1 MSSSPLIE
9 KTVILAKHDCLQR
22 GLVGELIRRFE
33 QRGFRLAAMKMVLP
47 TEELL
52 GQHYADDKEWKISVG
67 KKTIEVMAQKG
78 IKMTETE
85 EQIGDRIRAWN
96 MAGLRGGPIVA
107 MLFEGFHA
115 IEVGRKIVGATEP
128 RAAVPGSFRGD
139 YSTESYEV
147 GDTHQRV
154 IRNMVHASG
163 NKKEADREVKIWF
176 NPEDVFDWTR
186 KDWEVMHK

>member
-1 MSSSPLIE
+1 
-9 KTVILAKHDCLQR
+9 
-22 GLVGELIRRFE
+22 
-33 QRGFRLAAMKMVLP
+33 
-47 TEELL
+47 
-52 GQHYADDKEWKISVG
+52 
-67 KKTIEVMAQKG
+67 MAQKG

-85 EQIGDRIRAWN
+85 EEIGSRIRAWN

-115 IEVGRKIVGATEP
+115 IEIGRKIVGATEP

-163 NKKEADREVKIWF
+163 NQKEADREVKIWF
-176 NPEDVFDWTR
+176 KPEEIFDWTR
-186 KDWEVMHK
+186 KDWDVMHK

>member
-1 MSSSPLIE
+1 MSKLIE
-9 KTVILAKHDCLQR
+9 RTVILAKHDCLQR
-22 GLVGELIRRFE
+22 GLVGELIGRFE

-47 TEELL
+47 TEQLL

-78 IKMTETE
+78 IKMNETE
-85 EQIGDRIRAWN
+85 EHIGDRIRAWN
-96 MAGLRGGPIVA
+96 MAGLRGGPIIA

-115 IEVGRKIVGATEP
+115 IEIGRKIVGA
-128 RAAVPGSFRGD
+128 
-139 YSTESYEV
+139 
-147 GDTHQRV
+147 THQRV

-163 NKKEADREVKIWF
+163 NKKEAEREVKIWF
-176 NPEDVFDWTR
+176 DSKDIFDWNR